1 MEERLLEI
9 LRIALQYD
17 VTDIHFTYTDDESV
31 MTVEMR
37 VHGQMQQL
45 KPHADDLRLFRYL
58 MYRSNLDV
66 SSVLTPQTGSFEE
79 DVDGR
84 RISLRFAVVSAWH
97 QTNGVLRIL
106 DSRRQLTIDQLSDDP
121 KTISWLRKIEEFRSG
136 LVIFSG
142 PTGSGKTTTLY
153 TILESIRGKKI
164 FTLEDP
170 VEVVHRSFVQLQVN
184 ERQLTYADGIRQLM
198 RHDPDIIMI
207 GEIRDSEAA
216 AMAVRSALTGHLV
229 VTTLHSFSC
238 TGAIDRMIDLGIRE
252 YQLRDVLRGIS
263 SQRLMESAGERI
275 GVYEIMD
282 NEETEY
288 YFEHHS
294 LQPGHIAIEQKI
306 RKAEEEGR
314 ILK

>member
-9 LRIALQYD
+9 LRIALEYD
-17 VTDIHFTYTDDESV
+17 VTDIHFTYSDGESAV
-31 MTVEMR
+31 TVEMR
-37 VHGQMQQL
+37 VHGQMHQL

-66 SSVLTPQTGSFEE
+66 SSVLAPQTGSFEE
-79 DVDGR
+79 NVDGR
-84 RISLRFAVVSAWH
+84 MISLRFAVVSAWH

-106 DSRRQLTIDQLSDDP
+106 DSRNQLTIDQLSDDP
-121 KTISWLRKIEEFRSG
+121 MTRSWLRDIGSFKNG

-153 TILESIRGKKI
+153 TILESIHGKKI

-184 ERQLTYADGIRQLM
+184 DRQLTYADGIRQLM

-216 AMAVRSALTGHLV
+216 EMAVRTALTGHLV

-238 TGAIDRMIDLGIRE
+238 TGAIDRMIDLGIKE

-263 SQRLMESAGERI
+263 SQRLMESEGERA

-282 NEETEY
+282 TGETEY
-288 YFEHHS
+288 YFEHRA
-294 LQPGHIAIEQKI
+294 LRPGHITIEEKI
-306 RKAEEEGR
+306 RKAQEEGLV
-314 ILK
+314 LK